1 MYRNNTNSSINLLF
15 IQQIE
20 EYVVKVGGK
29 TVTQPKTDPRVLR
42 TRKLIMDSFIELSGK
57 KEFKDIT
64 IKDITTEAMIN
75 RATFY
80 YHFEDIYDLLEKVL
94 SEVLLVN
101 LNYDIYENDK
111 LNEEA
116 FVRIFTAITNFQKS
130 LSNRCHRGYEDTI
143 ARIIRDQI
151 EIIFYKML
159 LKQNKTEEDEAL
171 KITAVI
177 LSWGIYGASVEWRR
191 NSSKIQPEEF
201 IKLVI
206 PSIMSGIN

>member
-1 MYRNNTNSSINLLF
+1 M
-15 IQQIE
+15 
-20 EYVVKVGGK
+20 
-29 TVTQPKTDPRVLR
+29 TQPKTDPRVLR
-42 TRKLIMDSFIELSGK
+42 TRKLIMNSFIELSGK

-101 LNYDIYENDK
+101 LNYDTYENDE

-143 ARIIRDQI
+143 GRIIREQL

-159 LKQNKTEEDEAL
+159 LKQNRREHDESL
-171 KITAVI
+171 KITSVI
-177 LSWGIYGASVEWRR
+177 LS
-191 NSSKIQPEEF
+191 
-201 IKLVI
+201 
-206 PSIMSGIN
+206 